1 MLTVSVKATKPI
13 MPFDPLVR
21 AAAQREQYVLH
32 SSSENAKKG
41 FLELC
46 EAD

>member
-1 MLTVSVKATKPI
+1 

-21 AAAQREQYVLH
+21 VAAQQEQYVLH
-32 SSSENAKKG
+32 SSSENAKRG
-41 FLELC
+41 FLELG